1 MYPASNDLYGRGVI
15 IPRSIYPVMNDFS
28 PAGKHHIKRDDT
40 AVPSLFYYNLTF
52 PAGET
57 GENDRVYTQGHFKL
71 RRE

>member
-1 MYPASNDLYGRGVI
+1 
-15 IPRSIYPVMNDFS
+15 MNDFS

-57 GENDRVYTQGHFKL
+57 GENDRVYTQGYFNSGVKD
-71 RRE
+71 RVYTQG